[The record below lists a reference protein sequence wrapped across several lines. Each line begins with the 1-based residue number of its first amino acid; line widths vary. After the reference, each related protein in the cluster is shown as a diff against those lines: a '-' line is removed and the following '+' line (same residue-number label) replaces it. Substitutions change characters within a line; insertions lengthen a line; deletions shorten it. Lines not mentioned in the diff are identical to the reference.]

1 MTFYEKYLEL
11 CAKVGKSPSG
21 AALEIPLSKP
31 TVNRWKKGGGVTD
44 ATALKVAKYFNVPVS
59 ELKGETDD
67 PGIKKDLTENG
78 EVDKETAELQEI
90 WNSADEDEK
99 RALLEM
105 ARLIKSRRK

>member
-21 AALEIPLSKP
+21 VALEIPLSKP
-31 TVNRWKKGGGVTD
+31 TVNRWKNGGGVTD
-44 ATALKVAKYFNVPVS
+44 ATALKVAKYFNVPVE
-59 ELKGETDD
+59 ELMDD
-67 PGIKKDLTENG
+67 GTKKDLTISG
-78 EVDKETAELQEI
+78 EADKETAELQEI